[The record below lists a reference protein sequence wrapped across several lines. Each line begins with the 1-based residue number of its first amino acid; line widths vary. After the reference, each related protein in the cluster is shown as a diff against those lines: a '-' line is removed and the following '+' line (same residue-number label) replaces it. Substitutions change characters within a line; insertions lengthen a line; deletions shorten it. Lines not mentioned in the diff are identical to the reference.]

1 MAVSLKIW
9 CLGALVAVNAL
20 LAHSLVYSWLFIY
33 REFSYPIDFL
43 VPINRTTTRATISL
57 CVAAVTI
64 PLAGILYARTAR
76 ELPSVVRIA
85 TIVITIATAAL
96 SLAFATWRY
105 LR

>member
-1 MAVSLKIW
+1 MEASLKIW
-9 CLGALVAVNAL
+9 CLGALVAINAL

-33 REFSYPIDFL
+33 REFSYPIDFF
-43 VPINRTTTRATISL
+43 VPINRTMTRATISL
-57 CVAAVTI
+57 CVAVVTI

-76 ELPSVVRIA
+76 ELSPVVRIA
-85 TIVITIATAAL
+85 TIVITITAAAL